1 MNLGTV
7 FTCASVQL
15 RSYTKVDDLHIAR
28 KMAKSIQ
35 KLEIVDTFFQVDLSV
50 PTSMNCRNLAK
61 TLIVDLLWL
70 CAHK

>member
-50 PTSMNCRNLAK
+50 PTCMNCRNFAK